1 MAKENI
7 VKMKRET
14 TVWENIFAND
24 SSYKGLIPFLLLLIL
39 RNVLLDNRKLH
50 DALTQWCTANTLHTI
65 LNLPE

>member
-7 VKMKRET
+7 IKMKRET

-50 DALTQWCTANTLHTI
+50 DALTQWCTANTLHTT